1 MTEAVTVAII
11 TGLFA
16 LLGTYLSVR
25 SGNQKIMAEI
35 EKHQAVQD
43 EKISQ
48 LTEEVRKHNDFA
60 IRIPV
65 LEEKLRQLSHAQQK

>member
-1 MTEAVTVAII
+1 MTEAITVAII

-16 LLGTYLSVR
+16 LLGTYLSVK
-25 SGNQKIMAEI
+25 SGNQKIVAEI

-43 EKISQ
+43 EKITR

-60 IRIPV
+60 VRIPV
-65 LEEKLRQLSHAQQK
+65 LEEKVRQITKNI